1 MERVILAFSKDAAAE
16 KVRKMLDGSGY
27 EVCAVCHSKAELL
40 RSVTDMDETLII
52 MGYKLPDAVADE
64 VAEDLREGQK
74 LMSIVRAERQNEI
87 YNQDIFVVTL
97 PVNRQILI
105 NSIETFVGII
115 ERRKH
120 RVRRTPEEEKITGAQ
135 VYTKEEYGYGREIY
149 RHGKTDTGHLDR
161 LKSPVSPFFTR
172 GAALYSTLTAKRQSE
187 RFFLGLKTGGKEKL
201 YE

>member
-1 MERVILAFSKDAAAE
+1 MERVILAFSKDAAAD

-87 YNQDIFVVTL
+87 YDQDIFVVTL

-120 RVRRTPEEEKITGAQ
+120 RARRTPEEEKIIADAKAYLMENHRMTEDQAHRFIQKRSMDVGA
-135 VYTKEEYGYGREIY
+135 RFI
-149 RHGKTDTGHLDR
+149 DT
-161 LKSPVSPFFTR
+161 
-172 GAALYSTLTAKRQSE
+172 ARQI
-187 RFFLGLKTGGKEKL
+187 LGI
-201 YE
+201 